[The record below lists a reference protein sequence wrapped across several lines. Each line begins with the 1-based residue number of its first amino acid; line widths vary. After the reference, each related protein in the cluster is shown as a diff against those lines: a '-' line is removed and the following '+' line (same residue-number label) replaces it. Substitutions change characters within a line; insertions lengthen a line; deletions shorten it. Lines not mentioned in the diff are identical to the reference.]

1 MAACPKLGWLGMVVA
16 LAGCDLDDDDDDRP
30 IVPISVA
37 PTIDTNVVT
46 GRVCRVTNL
55 TDLALCSSLDVDNL
69 TIEFAGSTATTLAD
83 GSFAITA
90 PTTSDSIAVAGATTT
105 PTLSPFPGSAFNP
118 FVPVVDAD
126 VFARVFTSN
135 NILQAPNTGTVL
147 AFVQRNGVPVS
158 GVFAR
163 TVPVST
169 VSAPLFDGVTSE
181 VFTIGGTG
189 PRGVI
194 LAPGLV
200 PGGTQVILTDSTGS
214 FELVLDPVR
223 VLENGVTIVNAE
235 LP

>member
-1 MAACPKLGWLGMVVA
+1 MAARTKLGLVVV
-16 LAGCDLDDDDDDRP
+16 LAGCSLNGDDEDGGP
-30 IVPISVA
+30 IVPISGT
-37 PTIDTNVVT
+37 PTIDTNVMT

-55 TDLALCSSLDVDNL
+55 TDLALCRALDVDNL
-69 TIEFAGSTATTLAD
+69 TIELAGSTATTLAD

-90 PTTSDSIAVAGATTT
+90 PTVTDSIAVNGATVT
-105 PTLSPFPGSAFNP
+105 PTLAPFPGSAFNP

-126 VFARVFTSN
+126 VFARVFTSS

-158 GVFAR
+158 GVFA
-163 TVPVST
+163 TTTPVSAI
-169 VSAPLFDGVTSE
+169 SAPLFDGVTPE
-181 VFTIGGTG
+181 VFTIGSGTG
-189 PRGVI
+189 SRGVI

-200 PGGTQVILTDSTGS
+200 PGGSQITLTDATGS

-223 VLENGVTIVNAE
+223 VLENGVTIINAQ